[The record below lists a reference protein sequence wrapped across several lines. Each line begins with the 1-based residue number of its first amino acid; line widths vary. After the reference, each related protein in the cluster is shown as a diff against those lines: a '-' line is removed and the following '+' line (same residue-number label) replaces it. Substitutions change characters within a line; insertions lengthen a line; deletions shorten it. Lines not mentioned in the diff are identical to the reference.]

1 MNRKARGVDMQ
12 RLSPV
17 VPGIASLLLAL
28 LSGVLLFNIAFRAD
42 LTNTIISA
50 GLDPLRAALITALV
64 LAAVAALTGAAVGR
78 RKAAAMVGAGTFFCM
93 SYLADFIRLELQP
106 AYDPGD
112 NLKASNGKLRARPA

>member
-12 RLSPV
+12 RLSHV

-28 LSGVLLFNIAFRAD
+28 LSGVLLFNIAFRGD

-50 GLDPLRAALITALV
+50 SLDPLRAALITALV

-78 RKAAAMVGAGTFFCM
+78 RKAAAMVGAGTV
-93 SYLADFIRLELQP
+93 LATTYIAACILF
-106 AYDPGD
+106 
-112 NLKASNGKLRARPA
+112 